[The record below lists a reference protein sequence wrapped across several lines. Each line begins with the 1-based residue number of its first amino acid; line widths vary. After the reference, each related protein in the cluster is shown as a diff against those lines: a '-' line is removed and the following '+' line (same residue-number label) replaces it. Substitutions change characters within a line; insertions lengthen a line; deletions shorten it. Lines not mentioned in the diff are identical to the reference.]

1 LRVGHGLLALA
12 VGVVTIL
19 LAVLLWPRPSIAG
32 FVDRTYG
39 PRISVEGGPAD
50 TVSIYQS
57 PASPEQIADQITRY
71 RRPYRRVDEPGV
83 ILFLYRGSAR
93 NHIVAM
99 QGSAEGTRIEVMS
112 DRVGM
117 NRYYGIVGRHW
128 GNLYRDGSLGGPD
141 YRGGGPR
148 GGK

>member
-1 LRVGHGLLALA
+1 MRFGHGLLVLA

-19 LAVLLWPRPSIAG
+19 LAVVMWPRPSIAG
-32 FVDRTYG
+32 YVDRTYG
-39 PRISVEGGPAD
+39 PRVSTEGAPAD
-50 TVSIYQS
+50 RVSTYQS
-57 PASPEQIADQITRY
+57 PASPEQVADQITRY
-71 RRPYRRVDEPGV
+71 RRPYRRVDEAGA
-83 ILFLYRGSAR
+83 ILLLYRGAAR
-93 NHIVAM
+93 NYIVAM
-99 QGSAEGTRIEVMS
+99 QGTAGGTRIEIMS

-141 YRGGGPR
+141 FRGGGPG